1 MSRPAAVRVK
11 QDALPQPALAFPVPK
26 TKDETIE
33 AIAEIG
39 RRQRERTRIEAAMND
54 DLAKVRE
61 AWERQ
66 AAPHLD
72 AIKALS
78 AGIQLWCELHRDL
91 LTQGGKVKFARL
103 ASGDV
108 KWRMTPPKVTIRAV
122 DLVLETLKKLGLQRL
137 IRIKEEPNKEAILNE
152 PEAVEGIKG
161 ITITQKE
168 DFVIVPFETELE
180 EIA

>member
-1 MSRPAAVRVK
+1 MSRPTAVRVK
-11 QDALPQPALAFPVPK
+11 QDAAAFRVPQHR
-26 TKDETIE
+26 DEVIE

-66 AAPHLD
+66 AAPHLER
-72 AIKALS
+72 IKELS
-78 AGIQLWCELHRDL
+78 RGVQLWCEVHRDL

-103 ASGDV
+103 ASGEI
-108 KWRMTPPKVTIRAV
+108 KWRLTPPKVVIRALDAV
-122 DLVLETLKKLGLQRL
+122 VEALKQAHLDRL

>member
-1 MSRPAAVRVK
+1 M
-11 QDALPQPALAFPVPK
+11 
-26 TKDETIE
+26 IE

-39 RRQRERTRIEAAMND
+39 RRQRERQRLETLMND

-61 AWERQ
+61 AWEKQ
-66 AAPHLD
+66 AAPHLE
-72 AIKALS
+72 AIKELS
-78 AGIQLWCELHRDL
+78 RGVQLWCEVHRDL

-103 ASGDV
+103 ASGEI
-108 KWRMTPPKVTIRAV
+108 KWRLTPPRVVIRAL
-122 DLVLETLKKLGLQRL
+122 DAVLEALKQAGLERL
-137 IRIKEEPNKEAILNE
+137 IRIKEEPNKEAILTE
-152 PEAVEGIKG
+152 PDAVAGIKG

>member
-1 MSRPAAVRVK
+1 MSRPTAVRVK
-11 QDALPQPALAFPVPK
+11 QDAAAFRVPQHR
-26 TKDETIE
+26 DEVIE

-39 RRQRERTRIEAAMND
+39 RRQRERTRIETAMND

-66 AAPHLD
+66 AAPHLER
-72 AIKALS
+72 IKELS
-78 AGIQLWCELHRDL
+78 RGVQLWCEVHRDL

-103 ASGDV
+103 ASGEI
-108 KWRMTPPKVTIRAV
+108 KWRMTPPKVVIRALDAV
-122 DLVLETLKKLGLQRL
+122 VEALKQAHLDRL
-137 IRIKEEPNKEAILNE
+137 IRIKEEPNKEAILTE
-152 PEAVEGIKG
+152 PDAAAGSKG

>member
-11 QDALPQPALAFPVPK
+11 QDAAAFRVPQHR
-26 TKDETIE
+26 DEVIE

-39 RRQRERTRIEAAMND
+39 RRQRERTRIETAMND

-66 AAPHLD
+66 AAPHLER
-72 AIKALS
+72 IKELS
-78 AGIQLWCELHRDL
+78 RGVQLWCEVHRDA

-103 ASGDV
+103 ASGEI
-108 KWRMTPPKVTIRAV
+108 KWRLTPPKVVIRALDAV
-122 DLVLETLKKLGLQRL
+122 VEALKQAHLDRL